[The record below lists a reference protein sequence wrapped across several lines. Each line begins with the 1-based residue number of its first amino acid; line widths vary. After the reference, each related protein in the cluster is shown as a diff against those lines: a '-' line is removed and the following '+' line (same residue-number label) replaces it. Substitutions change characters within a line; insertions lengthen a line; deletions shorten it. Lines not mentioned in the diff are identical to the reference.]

1 MFEELLISVLFI
13 IVLIILCIISNL
25 YSKKEEEKEKNKR
38 RQEYEE
44 LHTLSGRINYHR
56 SQEISTYK
64 IDEYKIGDW
73 ENLGSS
79 IWLHRVKSYV
89 DFKIKKFDKFFKK
102 LYNSQVDKK

>member
-64 IDEYKIGDW
+64 LDEYKKLQDRLKTIIHFTY
-73 ENLGSS
+73 NLDN
-79 IWLHRVKSYV
+79 IYHQHL
-89 DFKIKKFDKFFKK
+89 F
-102 LYNSQVDKK
+102 

>member
-25 YSKKEEEKEKNKR
+25 YSKNEEEKEKNKR

-64 IDEYKIGDW
+64 ISPQGP
-73 ENLGSS
+73 
-79 IWLHRVKSYV
+79 IWVSGGGFFTIV
-89 DFKIKKFDKFFKK
+89 D
-102 LYNSQVDKK
+102 

>member
-13 IVLIILCIISNL
+13 IVLIILRIISNL

-56 SQEISTYK
+56 RQEISTYK
-64 IDEYKIGDW
+64 LDEYEIGDW
-73 ENLGSS
+73 EK
-79 IWLHRVKSYV
+79 IVRKKMKPIVK
-89 DFKIKKFDKFFKK
+89 INNKKSTK
-102 LYNSQVDKK
+102 